1 MNADI
6 IIQIIASGLTLGA
19 MYAVSTVGLS
29 LVYGSLNMLNMAH
42 GAILAS
48 GGYVTYWALERAG
61 LPAVLAV
68 PGAAAAG
75 GLIGLALYVLLARP
89 LLPRASFE
97 TSVFIATI
105 GVGAVIEN
113 LLQAGFGPQQ
123 LPQPLTIAGGVRIGA
138 VLVTWQNIAILA
150 TALAMMAVVGLFLR
164 RTRTGRAIRATA
176 QNREAAQLMG
186 VNIGN
191 VYALV
196 LALSGALAAISGV
209 LLSSLTTLSPT
220 MGGDPM
226 LKAFV
231 ICVVAG
237 LGNIFGAAVAAIGI
251 GLIEA
256 TIQYSIGVRYGFA
269 SLLVLV
275 IVILIWRPSGLFGQR
290 QVARM

>member
-1 MNADI
+1 MSADV
-6 IIQIIASGLTLGA
+6 IIQVISSGLTLGA

-48 GGYVTYWALERAG
+48 GGYVTYWAMERAG
-61 LPAVLAV
+61 MPAYAAV
-68 PGAAAAG
+68 PTAALAG
-75 GLIGLALYVLLARP
+75 GLIGLAIYVLLARP

-105 GVGAVIEN
+105 GVGSVLEN
-113 LLQAGFGPQQ
+113 LLQVGFGPQQ
-123 LPQPLTIAGGVRIGA
+123 LPQPLTFSGGVRIGD
-138 VLVTWQNIAILA
+138 VLVTWQNIAILVS
-150 TALAMMAVVGLFLR
+150 ALVMMGLVGLFLR
-164 RTRTGRAIRATA
+164 STRMGRAIRATA

-186 VNIGN
+186 VNVN
-191 VYALV
+191 YVYGLV
-196 LALSGALAAISGV
+196 LTLSGGLAAISGV
-209 LLSSLTTLSPT
+209 LLSALTTLSPT

-237 LGNIFGAAVAAIGI
+237 LGNIYGAAVTAIGI

-290 QVARM
+290 HVARM